1 MFAGLENLGQTRIAT
16 LPPVSQKT
24 QNYVIGAVALAVTGA
39 VALLV
44 YKQIVRKK

>member
-1 MFAGLENLGQTRIAT
+1 MFNGLQNLGQTFPVV
-16 LPPVSQKT
+16 PPVSRQA

-44 YKQIVRKK
+44 YKKVLK